1 MQVPETVN
9 DASEGGAIRQLA
21 SQHLAPAEWVYGSTG
36 DIVTKP
42 ALDST
47 LLLLWIA
54 SSVSMA
60 LLFMGSALVLAR
72 SKRRWVPT
80 RIDGTAVYVAPDA
93 GPAVVG
99 WVHPEIVVPSWL
111 VAAPRAQRAAVLA
124 HERSHCDAGDP
135 RLLILAFSLLVLMLW
150 NLPLWWQVARLRR
163 AIEVDCDARVLSVGH
178 DARLYGETLLMV
190 GQRQSG
196 LLGIATA
203 MSESTSFLE
212 TRINIMVSK
221 PVRAWRLAAV
231 LLGSLCVGL
240 VSVAAQVSPP
250 IKAADG
256 SSGKGTG
263 GALDG
268 YAGYYRYADNAVV
281 VVKRAGS
288 NLTAL
293 FPGRDV
299 DVLEAQGATRFR
311 FAAVD
316 AQLEFIVDAQG
327 KTQSAVLHQNGA
339 QTPMPRIDEVQAN
352 TIRAAA
358 SDRAQ
363 QQVASPGSEQALG
376 RLIAGIIVGKVN
388 FDEMNPQ
395 LAGALRN
402 DLARFKVGIARLGP
416 VKSMKLV
423 RVEGGGLDVFEVQH
437 EHGSAEWGIGVDSK
451 GIITGAAVPDELGQ
465 SAGP

>member
-1 MQVPETVN
+1 MLGWLAYVVTVSLLIGVAALVAERMARLRRKPSRWIWSIALVASVLLPAAVGSISLQAPEAVI
-9 DASEGGAIRQLA
+9 DASEGSALQQLTL
-21 SQHLAPAEWVYGSTG
+21 QHLAPAEWVYRSTG

-54 SSVSMA
+54 ASISMA
-60 LLFMGSALVLAR
+60 LLFMASALVLAR

-80 RIDGTAVYVAPDA
+80 RIDGTAVYVAHDA

-135 RLLILAFSLLVLMLW
+135 RLLILAFSLIVLMPW

-231 LLGSLCVGL
+231 LLGSICVGL
-240 VSVAAQVSPP
+240 VAVAAQVSPP
-250 IKAADG
+250 NKVAIAAEG
-256 SSGKGTG
+256 SSTKGTG
-263 GALDG
+263 GALDD

-281 VVKRAGS
+281 VVKRTGS

-299 DVLEAQGATRFR
+299 DVLEAQGATTFR

-327 KTQSAVLHQNGA
+327 RAQSAVLHQNGA
-339 QTPMPRIDEVQAN
+339 QTPMPRIDAAQASR
-352 TIRAAA
+352 IQSASSDPRAAA
-358 SDRAQ
+358 TGHSGKRT
-363 QQVASPGSEQALG
+363 SPGPIDRGNHRRQGE
-376 RLIAGIIVGKVN
+376 
-388 FDEMNPQ
+388 
-395 LAGALRN
+395 LR
-402 DLARFKVGIARLGP
+402 
-416 VKSMKLV
+416 
-423 RVEGGGLDVFEVQH
+423 
-437 EHGSAEWGIGVDSK
+437 
-451 GIITGAAVPDELGQ
+451 
-465 SAGP
+465 